1 MSDFRTP
8 LGRVRGRGS
17 AREGTMHFWMV
28 RLTSIALL
36 PLSLFAIG
44 LVIGLAGQDY
54 AYVRSVLGQP
64 LVAILL
70 FLFVVISLEH
80 MRLGMQE
87 VIADYIHGE
96 GMKLAAL
103 VLNTFFALAVG
114 AACVFALLRIVFG
127 G

>member
-70 FLFVVISLEH
+70 FLLQKFW
-80 MRLGMQE
+80 
-87 VIADYIHGE
+87 
-96 GMKLAAL
+96 
-103 VLNTFFALAVG
+103 
-114 AACVFALLRIVFG
+114 VFRPSVASSHTTGLHP
-127 G
+127 